1 MSSDGLVSIN
11 SGGVMSIVDL
21 LSTCLILNEASSLSD
36 KSLIDEL
43 SVGAE

>member
-1 MSSDGLVSIN
+1 MSSEGLVSIN

-21 LSTCLILNEASSLSD
+21 LSTCLILNEVSSLSD